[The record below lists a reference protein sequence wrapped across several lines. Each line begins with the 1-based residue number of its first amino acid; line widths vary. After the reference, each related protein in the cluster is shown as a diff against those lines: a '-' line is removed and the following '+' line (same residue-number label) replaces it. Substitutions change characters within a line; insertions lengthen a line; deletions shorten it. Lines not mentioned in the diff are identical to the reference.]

1 MTDGGTTHGT
11 DGVIPEF
18 DRILTPPM
26 SRVETRRRKRTRVR
40 SMMWTVLSAV
50 LALAAAC
57 LIVPPLTARA
67 AFDHEQ
73 SAVTATLDA
82 SAAGMPRERLESMLE
97 QARSYNHTLAASGQP
112 TIGEGED
119 PFTHK
124 LQGDFS
130 GSDDKAYTKSLDMGD
145 GVMGSVSIPSI
156 GVDLTIRHGSSDTVL
171 DMGAGHLHGTSLPVG
186 GPSTHTALTGHRGL
200 ADKMMFTRLDEL
212 HKGSVF
218 YIHTLGRT
226 LAYKVTD
233 IRVVDPGQ
241 VDSLRI
247 VKGQDLA
254 TLVTCTPYGINTQR
268 LLVTGERARKPQ
280 TAPYERDAPKD
291 ARTPALTVMGGT
303 LLAGWPFA
311 RRLARIP
318 RRAAHSTGTTGES
331 RPKTKE
337 NQ

>member
-1 MTDGGTTHGT
+1 MADGGTTHGT

-200 ADKMMFTRLDEL
+200 ADKQMFTRLDEL

-226 LAYKVTD
+226 LAY
-233 IRVVDPGQ
+233 
-241 VDSLRI
+241 S
-247 VKGQDLA
+247 
-254 TLVTCTPYGINTQR
+254 
-268 LLVTGERARKPQ
+268 
-280 TAPYERDAPKD
+280 
-291 ARTPALTVMGGT
+291 
-303 LLAGWPFA
+303 
-311 RRLARIP
+311 RRR
-318 RRAAHSTGTTGES
+318 HG
-331 RPKTKE
+331 
-337 NQ
+337 

>member
-1 MTDGGTTHGT
+1 
-11 DGVIPEF
+11 
-18 DRILTPPM
+18 
-26 SRVETRRRKRTRVR
+26 
-40 SMMWTVLSAV
+40 
-50 LALAAAC
+50 
-57 LIVPPLTARA
+57 
-67 AFDHEQ
+67 
-73 SAVTATLDA
+73 
-82 SAAGMPRERLESMLE
+82 
-97 QARSYNHTLAASGQP
+97 
-112 TIGEGED
+112 
-119 PFTHK
+119 
-124 LQGDFS
+124 
-130 GSDDKAYTKSLDMGD
+130 
-145 GVMGSVSIPSI
+145 MGSVSIPSI

-171 DMGAGHLHGTSLPVG
+171 AMGAGHLHGTSLPVG

-268 LLVTGERARKPQ
+268 LLVTGERARMPQ